1 MRHVLTSS
9 TGLQIWPFH
18 VIVSKK
24 TTKKCIKI
32 KKARAGRVARVE
44 RAEKKSSCV
53 QYLNMHISL
62 FPLPSLSPLHNFQFQ
77 DDDNLSRHYKLH

>member
-32 KKARAGRVARVE
+32 KKARAGRVARVARVE
-44 RAEKKSSCV
+44 RAEKKRFLRAIFKYAYFFV
-53 QYLNMHISL
+53 
-62 FPLPSLSPLHNFQFQ
+62 LSTVAVAVA
-77 DDDNLSRHYKLH
+77 